1 MTELTRNQ
9 LIAGQQYTKT
19 DGEDLGKFINLNNKL
34 IRTNFYE
41 QPSIIYSDVFENQT
55 ITYDSRVL
63 TKYIL
68 AENVGGGAKSRRRQ
82 RKSKRKSGTRRQRKS
97 MRRR

>member
-9 LIAGQQYTKT
+9 LIVGQQYTKT
-19 DGEDLGKFINLNNKL
+19 DGEDLGKLIKL
-34 IRTNFYE
+34 DSSLMPTNFYE
-41 QPSIIYSDVFENQT
+41 EQAVIYSDVFEKKK
-55 ITYDSRVL
+55 ITYDSREL
-63 TKYIL
+63 TKYKL
-68 AENVGGGAKSRRRQ
+68 VENVGGAKSRRRQ